1 MVKKKRLDN
10 HTKRLVWSK
19 LGGKKNLRKL
29 SRILQIVVSK
39 YRKVS

>member
-19 LGGKKNLRKL
+19 LGGKKILENIHEFCKL
-29 SRILQIVVSK
+29 L
-39 YRKVS
+39 